1 MHYCA
6 LLNRLD
12 VAEFLIRKRSM
23 VDPKDLVYFPVLN
36 IQLLFSIK
44 IIMTQFPIDPEPSKP
59 LFTNE
64 LDSDRI
70 DVSAKL

>member
-23 VDPKDLVYFPVLN
+23 VDPKDSVYFPVLI
-36 IQLLFSIK
+36 IQLLFSGDILK
-44 IIMTQFPIDPEPSKP
+44 FDNIASGYSP
-59 LFTNE
+59 LF
-64 LDSDRI
+64 LD
-70 DVSAKL
+70 KFFF